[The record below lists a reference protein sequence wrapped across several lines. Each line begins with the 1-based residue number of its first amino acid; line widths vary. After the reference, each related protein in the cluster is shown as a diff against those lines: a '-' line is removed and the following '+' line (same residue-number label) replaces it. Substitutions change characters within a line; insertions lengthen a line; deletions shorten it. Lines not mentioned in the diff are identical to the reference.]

1 MTHQQAQDVALK
13 RQEEGTALMYKLLD
27 EAHDY
32 KNVVPL
38 GRGDPDF
45 DTPPHAIVAA
55 RQAMLEH
62 ANQQTP
68 PEGLLALREA
78 IAARVKRL
86 NGIDVNPETEVCVTN
101 GGVEALR
108 LMLLTV
114 LQEGDGLIFPE
125 PNYNSYRDSLRFVGG
140 VLQPVISEPGDGFR
154 MRPAAVRAAITDKT
168 RAILLI
174 SPGNPSANV
183 IQPEDMA
190 EMVNIAIEH
199 DLIILSDEIY
209 DTFIFDDFK
218 HISPA
223 ALPGGKER
231 TLTLNAVS
239 KAYAMT
245 GWRVGWV
252 VGPADL
258 MLRFK
263 ELKRAMTGGLSV
275 VKQYAALSALTGPQD
290 TSRMMADVL
299 TARRK
304 IVLDALDEMGIPY
317 GVPQGGQ
324 FLFADVSVTGMRDV
338 ELAYKFLRDQQVLT
352 IPGSCFGSPNEDYIR
367 IAFLTTEENLREGM
381 RRIKCVIDEVMPA
394 KR

>member
-1 MTHQQAQDVALK
+1 MADQKSQDEALK
-13 RQEEGTALMYKLLD
+13 RQEEGTALMYKLMD
-27 EAHDY
+27 EARRY
-32 KNVVPL
+32 TNVVPL

-55 RQAMLEH
+55 RAAMLER
-62 ANQQTP
+62 ANEQTP
-68 PEGLLALREA
+68 PEGILPLREA
-78 IAARVKRL
+78 IAARAKRM

-125 PNYNSYRDSLRFVGG
+125 PNYNSYRDSLRFCGG
-140 VLQPVISEPGDGFR
+140 VLQPVIAAPGDGFR
-154 MRPAAVRAAITDKT
+154 MRPADVRAAIRDKT
-168 RAILLI
+168 RAILLV

-218 HISPA
+218 HVSPA
-223 ALPGGKER
+223 SLPGGKER

-252 VGPADL
+252 VGPAEL
-258 MLRFK
+258 MMRFK

-275 VKQYAALSALTGPQD
+275 VKQYAAFSALTGPQD
-290 TSRMMADVL
+290 TSRMMAEVL
-299 TARRK
+299 TQRRK

-324 FLFADVSVTGMRDV
+324 FLFADVSVTGMGDV
-338 ELAYKFLRDQQVLT
+338 ELAYKFLRDEQVLT
-352 IPGSCFGSPNEDYIR
+352 IPGSCFGSPNEDYLR

-381 RRIKCVIDEVMPA
+381 RRIKRVVDEVMPV
-394 KR
+394 KK

>member
-1 MTHQQAQDVALK
+1 MTNQQTQDAALK

-32 KNVVPL
+32 TNVVPL

-45 DTPPHAIVAA
+45 DTPPHAIEAA
-55 RQAMLEH
+55 REAMLEH

-68 PEGLLALREA
+68 PEGLLVLREA
-78 IAARVKRL
+78 IAARVKRV

-154 MRPAAVRAAITDKT
+154 MRPDAVRAAITEKT

-218 HISPA
+218 HSSPA
-223 ALPGGKER
+223 SLPGGKER

-258 MLRFK
+258 MMRFK

-275 VKQYAALSALTGPQD
+275 VKQYAALAALSGPR
-290 TSRMMADVL
+290 TPRA
-299 TARRK
+299 
-304 IVLDALDEMGIPY
+304 
-317 GVPQGGQ
+317 
-324 FLFADVSVTGMRDV
+324 
-338 ELAYKFLRDQQVLT
+338 
-352 IPGSCFGSPNEDYIR
+352 
-367 IAFLTTEENLREGM
+367 
-381 RRIKCVIDEVMPA
+381 
-394 KR
+394 